1 MKKMKIEYLIL
12 IPQLYAFSNRL
23 NKAKE
28 RITKLENR
36 P

>member
-1 MKKMKIEYLIL
+1 MKIEYLIL
-12 IPQLYAFSNRL
+12 KTQLDVFNNRL

-36 P
+36 T